1 MAGRL
6 DGTVVA
12 VTEVGEEGAAGRT
25 YGAQWAHAAAREGA
39 RLVIGDRDLARA
51 ARVADRIAA
60 TGGEATAVALD
71 VTSEAS
77 AAAFADAAI
86 ARFGAIDVLLNTAHL
101 WLDVRRDDQSA
112 AYLRQVLDYNGV
124 GMWIVSS
131 AVASHMMRR
140 GRGKIVNLSSIGAW
154 VHSPRY
160 AEIAAATG
168 KLPNFAY
175 ALSKVLDNG
184 LTRFM
189 AGALGQFGI
198 TVNAIAPGII
208 LSEGTVRQLSPA
220 ERSAWVERNTL
231 RRILDMTDTVGAML
245 FLASADSDAMT
256 GQVLVVDGGH
266 VMLG

>member
-6 DGTVVA
+6 DGRVVA
-12 VTEVGEEGAAGRT
+12 VTEVGEEGAEGRT
-25 YGAQWAHAAAREGA
+25 YGARWAQAAAREGA
-39 RLVIGDRDLARA
+39 RVVVGDRELARA
-51 ARVADRIAA
+51 TRVAEQIGAA
-60 TGGEATAVALD
+60 GGEAVAATLD

-77 AAAFADAAI
+77 AAAFADLAI

-101 WLDVRRDDQSA
+101 WLEVRRDDQSA
-112 AYLRQVLDYNGV
+112 AYLRQVLDYNAV
-124 GMWIVSS
+124 GMWIVSA
-131 AVASHMMRR
+131 AVAPHMMRR
-140 GRGKIVNLSSIGAW
+140 GRGKIINLSSIGAW
-154 VHSPRY
+154 VQSPRY

-175 ALSKVLDNG
+175 ALSKVVGNG

-189 AGALGQFGI
+189 AGTLGQFGI
-198 TVNAIAPGII
+198 SVNAIAPGII
-208 LSEGTVRQLSPA
+208 LSEGTVRQLTAA
-220 ERSAWVERNTL
+220 ERAAWVERNAL

-245 FLASADSDAMT
+245 FLASGDSDAMT